1 MATKDG
7 SAVISLRFFIV
18 STLVAAAA
26 TTGVSILSAG
36 NPVTLFADAT
46 ASLADKSGP
55 QPTGQST
62 PIIQS
67 VVIQPT
73 ADTETLL
80 PTAQD
85 VPTREI
91 NAPEPTS
98 QTKKENDEASLEAL
112 FREFQTWNDEQ
123 DARDLAKPVQ
133 DDPAPVAKNASASV
147 RPVQKHRRAQTIRNA
162 RAEMIRD
169 VRERRPNVRRQNEQ
183 VQARPV
189 RDARAQ
195 ARPVRDTRAQAR
207 PVRDARAQARPVRDA
222 RAQTQPVRDARA
234 QARPV
239 QNARAQTQYVQY
251 VQPPVQN
258 PFRASLPLY

>member
-147 RPVQKHRRAQTIRNA
+147 RPVQKHA

-169 VRERRPNVRRQNEQ
+169 VREHRPNVQRKNER
-183 VQARPV
+183 VQAQPVRDARALTRPV
-189 RDARAQ
+189 RDARALT
-195 ARPVRDTRAQAR
+195 RPVRE
-207 PVRDARAQARPVRDA
+207 ARAQA
-222 RAQTQPVRDARA
+222 QPVRDARA
-234 QARPV
+234 QARP
-239 QNARAQTQYVQY
+239 QDARAQAQYVQY
-251 VQPPVQN
+251 AQPPVQY